1 MGDVNSLI
9 FRLGFGKIEIC
20 LIQTSELIG
29 FRLVS
34 IEIIA
39 KRKSSLL
46 AFFWGCFVNFQTYG
60 DTHKIYLNFTKQ

>member
-9 FRLGFGKIEIC
+9 FRLVFGKIEIC

-46 AFFWGCFVNFQTYG
+46 AFLLGVA
-60 DTHKIYLNFTKQ
+60 L